1 MAPPRMTRLPLL
13 CLDGARQKTSFD
25 GAHTEIINT
34 THEVLVH
41 VRLFIVI
48 TARLHD
54 TILNRLKVDTGE
66 FNCSRASVLA
76 RNEEFSKIAVINFF
90 FTVLKKKIQ
99 LSVGGILRGKFR
111 DIPRKSTV

>member
-1 MAPPRMTRLPLL
+1 M
-13 CLDGARQKTSFD
+13 FYVVF
-25 GAHTEIINT
+25 N
-34 THEVLVH
+34 LV
-41 VRLFIVI
+41 VSQVGIGGV
-48 TARLHD
+48 
-54 TILNRLKVDTGE
+54 
-66 FNCSRASVLA
+66 SVLA

>member
-1 MAPPRMTRLPLL
+1 MLKSSYI
-13 CLDGARQKTSFD
+13 DRQSIYLWSMLRVNISV
-25 GAHTEIINT
+25 G
-34 THEVLVH
+34 
-41 VRLFIVI
+41 
-48 TARLHD
+48 
-54 TILNRLKVDTGE
+54 NRFGFASIRTNQL
-66 FNCSRASVLA
+66 SVLA